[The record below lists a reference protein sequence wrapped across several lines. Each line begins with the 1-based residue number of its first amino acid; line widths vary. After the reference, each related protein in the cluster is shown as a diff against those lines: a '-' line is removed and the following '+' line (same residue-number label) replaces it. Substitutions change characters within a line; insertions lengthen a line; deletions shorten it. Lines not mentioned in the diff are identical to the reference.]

1 MFYSFNLCDD
11 NSLDL
16 VLSGSQLYSVEN
28 DNKKRE
34 TDLDERERFVL
45 EFLINNSSIDNP
57 ISLNDLDSAYRS
69 IECKETEREP
79 WQTTIRRLQSK
90 FRRLTTGYG
99 QSINEKRLISN
110 VCQKGYYVDLTHS
123 TRTNSQD
130 TELK

>member
-45 EFLINNSSIDNP
+45 EFLINNSSVDNP
-57 ISLNDLDSAYRS
+57 ISLNDPIALTGALNV
-69 IECKETEREP
+69 
-79 WQTTIRRLQSK
+79 RRLKGSRGRQRFGDCNQS
-90 FRRLTTGYG
+90 
-99 QSINEKRLISN
+99 SSA
-110 VCQKGYYVDLTHS
+110 
-123 TRTNSQD
+123 
-130 TELK
+130 